1 MLRYIDAEDINNNF
15 RGELCKGIDCDSCK
29 FHHGSYFCKLA
40 DYINNYPIAD
50 VAPVIHGHWIYQGLS
65 PYNCFSRCSCCDVV
79 FDGYETLEYCPKCG
93 AKMDEVMG

>member
-1 MLRYIDAEDINNNF
+1 MTRYIDVEDF
-15 RGELCKGIDCDSCK
+15 KEEVR
-29 FHHGSYFCKLA
+29 KLGKSLLNEW
-40 DYINNYPIAD
+40 DTQGVLSVLERVPTAD

-93 AKMDEVMG
+93 AKMDEVVVGS